1 MSDLA
6 MFGIGMGIV
15 LLIVFVF
22 RKPLIAR
29 RRAMMSKIF
38 KNKK

>member
-1 MSDLA
+1 MSDLG
-6 MFGIGMGIV
+6 MFGIGMGLV

-29 RRAMMSKIF
+29 RRAMMERMFKSK
-38 KNKK
+38 N